1 MALII
6 FIVTEELEDLNLDDP
21 ELEQA
26 ATKIQAAFRGH
37 RTRQSTKKM
46 AEEEQID
53 IDLNDPGKT
62 IPLYISHH

>member
-1 MALII
+1 ML
-6 FIVTEELEDLNLDDP
+6 EELEDLNLDDP

-37 RTRQSTKKM
+37 RTRQKM

-53 IDLNDPGKT
+53 IDLNDPGKREH
-62 IPLYISHH
+62 LYLYHSVLWP